1 MQRKNEMGSHFEDR
15 LTGLT
20 LAVVFMTCLV
30 LAASNL
36 PS

>member
-1 MQRKNEMGSHFEDR
+1 MDSRFEAR
-15 LTGLT
+15 LTGLA

>member
-1 MQRKNEMGSHFEDR
+1 MQRKDEMGDR